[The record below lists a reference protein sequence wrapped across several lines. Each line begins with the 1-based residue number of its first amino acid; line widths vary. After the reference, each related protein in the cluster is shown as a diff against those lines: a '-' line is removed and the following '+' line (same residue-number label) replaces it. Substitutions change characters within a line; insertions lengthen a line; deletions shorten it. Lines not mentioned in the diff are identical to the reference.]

1 VTLSIITLNIM
12 TLSIMALSIMA
23 LSIMALSIMA
33 LSIMVELLCCVSF
46 MPGVMNAECHRI
58 PLYAEC
64 RYAECNVAENA
75 SNCKRDIFVE
85 QVNETRPAIP
95 LQFRLR

>member
-1 VTLSIITLNIM
+1 MTLSIITLNIM
-12 TLSIMALSIMA
+12 T
-23 LSIMALSIMA
+23 LSIMA

-46 MPGVMNAECHRI
+46 MPGVMYAECHRM

-85 QVNETRPAIP
+85 HVSETRPAFP